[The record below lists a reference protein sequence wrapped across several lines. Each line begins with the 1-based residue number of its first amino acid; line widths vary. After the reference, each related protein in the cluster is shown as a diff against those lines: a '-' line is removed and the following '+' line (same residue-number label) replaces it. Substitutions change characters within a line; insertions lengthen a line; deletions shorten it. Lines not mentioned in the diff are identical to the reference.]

1 MNNVFTQ
8 SVTNNDFFP
17 RDKIINRLYRYLDD
31 GNHMLIAAPRR
42 VGKTSIM
49 WYMRD
54 NPKENYRFVY
64 VFLEPINSIE
74 KYYERLIEELSKSDA
89 LSTLIKK
96 SSKVKELVKNTIGR
110 IKGIELLGLAGIEL
124 SDQKPISHQKAFE
137 QLMEKLDTDDHRIVF
152 LLDEYPQAIENIKS
166 RHGVEVAKEFLQQ
179 CRAHRHSANRNVLY
193 TYTGSIGLPAVVKG
207 ITSSNVINDIGTI
220 EVGPLR
226 FEEAKEMATKILSNC
241 EVDFEPAAID
251 NLLKGFDWLIPFHI
265 QLAMKEM
272 VELYEEEERRITI
285 EDITDINA
293 RILNFR
299 NNRYFKQYYDRLE
312 KAFEKSVHKAV
323 LNLLNYIAINQPVD
337 QAEMLNKFSRK
348 MKNDDYDRVI
358 ESLQFDGYIV
368 MNENTN
374 QFKFTSELIRKWW
387 VKFIV
392 KK

>member
-1 MNNVFTQ
+1 
-8 SVTNNDFFP
+8 
-17 RDKIINRLYRYLDD
+17 
-31 GNHMLIAAPRR
+31 MLIAAPRR

-64 VFLEPINSIE
+64 VFLEPINYIE